1 MINYKIYTDKPS
13 QHYLQIEI
21 SYHPTQ
27 VIETIQLPSW
37 RPGRY
42 ELGNFAKNVR
52 NFKVTNQDRQ
62 ELIYQKITKDRWEFN
77 TSQSESIIISY
88 EYYAIDLN
96 AGSTFFS
103 IDQVYI
109 NPVNCLMYIDG
120 RENESCSLELFIPDN
135 FTIACSLSIHGNI
148 LNASNFDE
156 LADSPLI
163 CSPTLQHR
171 TYAVDETIFH
181 LWFQG
186 EVKVDWEKLI
196 PDFTS
201 FTEKQ
206 IEKFGEFPV
215 DEYHFLFQIVPF
227 RAYHGVEHCRSTVIL
242 LGPSHAVFNDFY
254 SDLLGVSSHELYH
267 TWNVKAIRPIE
278 MFPYNFAKEN
288 YSELGYLCE
297 GVTTYMGDLM
307 LFKSNVIGLADYMKE
322 LNVQIQKHVENFG
335 RYNYSVAHSSFD
347 TWLDGYVPGTPS
359 RKVSIYT
366 EGCMIALICDIMI
379 IHESNG
385 KYGLDDAMKDLFEN
399 FARKNKGVS
408 ENDYKKILE
417 KFSGT
422 SFDEIFQEYIHGKK
436 DYIALLT
443 KNLIK
448 IGLQLKSKQT
458 GKISQDRFGIKTIVN
473 GNSFIIK
480 QIFPNSPA
488 DLAQLMIDD
497 EIVAIKRTE
506 CLGELDKLI
515 VQYLQE
521 EKIEFLIK
529 RRNKFI
535 DIEIEL
541 NENQYFPEY
550 FIEYSEETIKNN
562 RLFKKWIS

>member
-1 MINYKIYTDKPS
+1 MISYKIYTDNPS

-62 ELIYQKITKDRWEFN
+62 ELIYQKITKDRWEVN

-96 AGSTFFS
+96 AGSTYFS
-103 IDQVYI
+103 IDQLYI
-109 NPVNCLMYIDG
+109 NPVNCLMYVDG
-120 RENESCSLELFIPDN
+120 RENESCSLELLIPDN
-135 FTIACSLSIHGNI
+135 FTIACSLPIHGNI

-171 TYAVDETIFH
+171 NYAVDETIFH

-196 PDFTS
+196 PEFTS

-206 IEKFGEFPV
+206 IEKFGQFPV
-215 DEYHFLFQIVPF
+215 EEYHFLFQIVPF

-366 EGCMIALICDIMI
+366 EGCLIA
-379 IHESNG
+379 
-385 KYGLDDAMKDLFEN
+385 
-399 FARKNKGVS
+399 
-408 ENDYKKILE
+408 
-417 KFSGT
+417 
-422 SFDEIFQEYIHGKK
+422 
-436 DYIALLT
+436 
-443 KNLIK
+443 
-448 IGLQLKSKQT
+448 
-458 GKISQDRFGIKTIVN
+458 
-473 GNSFIIK
+473 
-480 QIFPNSPA
+480 
-488 DLAQLMIDD
+488 
-497 EIVAIKRTE
+497 
-506 CLGELDKLI
+506 
-515 VQYLQE
+515 
-521 EKIEFLIK
+521 
-529 RRNKFI
+529 
-535 DIEIEL
+535 
-541 NENQYFPEY
+541 
-550 FIEYSEETIKNN
+550 
-562 RLFKKWIS
+562 